1 MWGVLRGEGT
11 EYTRDHLLAHVEAN
25 KGAVST
31 AKDHERFKTQFDE
44 WLKAT
49 GRWEEAGE
57 LLGNVSKRREREQV
71 IGFYLLDEYRHHDK
85 REEQVKA
92 LVSRGKATFK
102 RYLECSKAWD
112 SPLVRSVAESC
123 PRTKGEVGQRL
134 REQLAREKY
143 DMNFGIMFKIRTWS
157 EVTDIR
163 WDQDPGREKV
173 GKALIYLLACM
184 MFDIGMR
191 KSNICEGKEQKG
203 QKDDQEGAEQT
214 GEDSDKEETRKAES
228 HCQEVGHWEFLVG
241 EPGKEER
248 WLWGGP
254 EMAQFV
260 KGRDNELVTLARSRY
275 VTSKASRKGKG
286 AELSKQFAVVGRR
299 TELEAEFLDLLI
311 NFLRWNNHGSPAQ
324 PLMLR
329 RKFTKEEMANSEKKK
344 GTNTA
349 KAIRCEDLVAQLK
362 RLTKEAGILESH
374 ASAGS
379 FRKGNVSTG
388 VLLGGNKA
396 EEREKELEKIRNR
409 GGKWVSRSKTT
420 EAYYLDAK
428 DNRGPMAMVASWEEA
443 LKTDRG
449 FEDWKYRQGARKSA
463 QTT

>member
-11 EYTRDHLLAHVEAN
+11 EYTRDHLLGHVEAN
-25 KGAVST
+25 KGAATT
-31 AKDHERFKTQFDE
+31 AKDHERFKKQFDE
-44 WLKAT
+44 WLTVT
-49 GRWEEAGE
+49 GRWKEAGA
-57 LLGNVSKRREREQV
+57 LMGKIAKRRDREQI
-71 IGFYLLDEYRHHDK
+71 IGFYLLDEYRHHGK

-92 LVSRGKATFK
+92 LVSRGKATFR
-102 RYLECSKAWD
+102 RYLECSRAWD

-143 DMNFGIMFKIRTWS
+143 DVNFGIMYQIRTWS
-157 EVTDIR
+157 GVENIR
-163 WDQDPGREKV
+163 WDQDPGRERV

-191 KSNICEGKEQKG
+191 KSNICEGTDKKG
-203 QKDDQEGAEQT
+203 KSDGGDSGEDS
-214 GEDSDKEETRKAES
+214 GEDSDKEEMRKAES
-228 HCQEVGHWEFLVG
+228 HCQEVGHWEFLVD
-241 EPGKEER
+241 EPGKVER
-248 WLWGGP
+248 WMFGGP
-254 EMAQFV
+254 EFAQFLQ
-260 KGRDNELVTLARSRY
+260 GRDNEWVTLARSRY

-286 AELSKQFAVVGRR
+286 KELSKQAAVVGRR
-299 TELEAEFLDLLI
+299 TEVEAEFLNLLV
-311 NFLRWNNHGSPAQ
+311 NYLRWNNHGSRNQ
-324 PLMLR
+324 QLMMR
-329 RKFTKEEMANSEKKK
+329 RKFTKEELANSEKKT
-344 GTNTA
+344 GVNTT

-362 RLTKEAGILESH
+362 RLTRNAGILDSH

-388 VLLGGNKA
+388 VLLGGNKV
-396 EEREKELEKIRNR
+396 EEREKELEKIRRR

-420 EAYYLDAK
+420 EAHYLDAK

-449 FEDWKYRQGARKSA
+449 FEDWKYRQGAEK
-463 QTT
+463 